1 MGIPTYGIRACAQV
15 RDDKG
20 KLSKTVQELLII
32 NLIMSFFAY
41 VFLAI
46 ALITVPRLFEDRIL
60 YIIISSTI
68 LLNVVGMEWLY
79 KGLEKYSYITIR
91 WKIIIATV
99 VSAIASLLVL
109 YLKLDCFFNLIIS
122 ATIFGTLY
130 LCILLLFKEKMAK
143 EIVVSLYE
151 IFERILKKND

>member
-1 MGIPTYGIRACAQV
+1 MAG
-15 RDDKG
+15 
-20 KLSKTVQELLII
+20 
-32 NLIMSFFAY
+32 
-41 VFLAI
+41 AI
-46 ALITVPRLFEDRIL
+46 TDL
-60 YIIISSTI
+60 
-68 LLNVVGMEWLY
+68 LLNVVLIPRFGASGAAMGTLVAEFVVLVVQCAA
-79 KGLEKYSYITIR
+79 LRKYLFVIIIKIKY